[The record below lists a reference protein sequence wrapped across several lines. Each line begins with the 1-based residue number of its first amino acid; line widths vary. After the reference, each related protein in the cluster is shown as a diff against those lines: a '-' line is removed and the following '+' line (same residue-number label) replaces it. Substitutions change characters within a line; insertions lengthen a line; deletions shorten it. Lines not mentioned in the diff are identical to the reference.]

1 MKFKWTNVIIA
12 NFHSLE
18 EHAVESC
25 CRWKNILN
33 NERLQAADH
42 WVCMCE
48 QVTVQKWTFEYW
60 SRNLLL
66 ASCDWDDLFAN
77 VGNTRVEEK
86 QHDLDIPVETELPG
100 RRLIT
105 CRTSA
110 RGCLVGKTGGLG
122 FWREELAPEKKGPC
136 QDVILERRTLEGS
149 SCKGGKILEIRKLCG
164 DGCQGARGPWSLTP
178 KAGGS
183 GTAGPDLAFCRAS
196 WGSYDL
202 PAGGTRRPGRK
213 KGNKCRI

>member
-1 MKFKWTNVIIA
+1 MNTYRQQIIGYVRV
-12 NFHSLE
+12 NKSL
-18 EHAVESC
+18 S
-25 CRWKNILN
+25 KNELLST
-33 NERLQAADH
+33 EA
-42 WVCMCE
+42 E
-48 QVTVQKWTFEYW
+48 TYY
-60 SRNLLL
+60 LL
-66 ASCDWDDLFAN
+66 AVIGMICLQTLVTQELKKSSTTWIFQLIKS
-77 VGNTRVEEK
+77 R
-86 QHDLDIPVETELPG
+86 ETELPG

-149 SCKGGKILEIRKLCG
+149 SCKWGKILEIRKLCG
-164 DGCQGARGPWSLTP
+164 DGRQGARGPWSLTP
-178 KAGGS
+178 KSGGS
-183 GTAGPDLAFCRAS
+183 GTAGPDPAFCRAS

-202 PAGGTRRPGRK
+202 PAGGTWRPGRK